1 MLLGKVPAR
10 LRPRNAE
17 TWPLVAGVF
26 VLCAFIALSVKALKV
41 RIQTCGLA
49 SQSSCNIE
57 IRNILQE
64 SQPVQLLEDAEIIPL
79 QNIELTDGLDL
90 ARSPRYRT
98 QALSNDLPA
107 ERWYETDGVAPAV
120 GSRCPVQ
127 FPSHITR
134 TG

>member
-1 MLLGKVPAR
+1 MATGS
-10 LRPRNAE
+10 
-17 TWPLVAGVF
+17 W
-26 VLCAFIALSVKALKV
+26 SVCPV
-41 RIQTCGLA
+41 CIHCSQRESSEGENSNCQTLGLA
-49 SQSSCNIE
+49 SQSSCNFE

-64 SQPVQLLEDAEIIPL
+64 SQPVQLLEDVEIIPL
-79 QNIELTDGLDL
+79 QNIELTDGLNL